1 MFESPGD
8 ADEIEAAVEGVAAFF
23 GFGPSIVCVLCFKII
38 SLITAKSLQ
47 VTFTYFP
54 GRRQEEAKRLLMRS

>member
-1 MFESPGD
+1 MLESPGD
-8 ADEIEAAVEGVAAFF
+8 ADEIEAAVEGVAAFL

-54 GRRQEEAKRLLMRS
+54 ARR